1 MTKHFA
7 AIAFA
12 AMTVVLV
19 ATVSAHAWVGTANRT
34 TSLTFG
40 GPVALPGVEL
50 RAGTYIFE
58 LADASMSN
66 EVVRVWSRDRSRVY
80 LTAFTR
86 SVDRPD
92 NLPLNRTVV
101 MGEARHG
108 APTPITVWYPI
119 GSDTGHQFIYTK

>member
-19 ATVSAHAWVGTANRT
+19 ATVSAHAWVGTAGRT
-34 TSLTFG
+34 TYLTFSS
-40 GPVALPGVEL
+40 PVALPGVEL

-58 LADASMSN
+58 LADPNMSN
-66 EVVRVWSRDRSRVY
+66 DVVRVWSRDRSKVY

-86 SVDRPD
+86 IVDRPD
-92 NLPLNRTVV
+92 GLPKNRTVV
-101 MGEARHG
+101 MGEAQRG
-108 APTPITVWYPI
+108 VSTPISVWYPI
-119 GSDTGHQFIYTK
+119 GSDVGHQFVYNK